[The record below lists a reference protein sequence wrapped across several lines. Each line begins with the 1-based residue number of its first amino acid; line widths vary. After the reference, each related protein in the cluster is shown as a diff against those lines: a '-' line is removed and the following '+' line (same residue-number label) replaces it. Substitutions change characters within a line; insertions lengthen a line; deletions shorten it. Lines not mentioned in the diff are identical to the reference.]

1 MQNEVQDIYWY
12 NFQVSI
18 LVHITY
24 MQNQLYDPSD
34 ASTWILKE
42 IHYYLSDDEQHNTLF
57 DSIAFVY
64 TGNIC
69 RIKSSSQS
77 ATLTG
82 PVVAVV
88 NSRMQKL
95 GTLYHAIHR

>member
-1 MQNEVQDIYWY
+1 
-12 NFQVSI
+12 
-18 LVHITY
+18 

-42 IHYYLSDDEQHNTLF
+42 IHYYLSDDEQHNPLF